1 MKDIFKSEYKNK
13 LVKIFVPIMLSNL
26 ISQIQMFIDRIF
38 LGRMNILY
46 MSAVGNTTAPVW
58 TTMSFIFSLSM
69 GASILISQSVGEK
82 DLDKAKEYAASLIK
96 MHNVLPVILFLFW
109 FFCSPLVFR
118 LMGVSETV
126 LGLCVT
132 YTRIYSPVFLLTGLF
147 ASYSVVFQTSNYTK
161 PLVTYGII
169 RSVLNIILD
178 YLLIFGNFG
187 FPRLEITGAA
197 LGTTIAEFAGAFYLL
212 YIIIAKKDKFFTNP
226 DFKTI
231 IHAKLGP
238 YLKSAKL
245 GLPTA
250 CEDLLWNAGNLC
262 IIRILNTIN
271 EMAAGIYSMVFTV
284 EILFVVIIG
293 AIGNGTLTLTGEA
306 TGAKDHKLYRSIVKT
321 AIKWSFLVSATAL
334 VFVSLFPRFTLSL
347 FTTDKEVI
355 EMSVVFIILVA
366 FDLFGKSGNI
376 ILGNG
381 IRGYGDTKWMFCTQL
396 LGTFGVVGMAA
407 LCVFVFKFGIL
418 GVFIA
423 VLCDEASRS
432 LINFVRFL
440 RIKF

>member
-1 MKDIFKSEYKNK
+1 MKSLFKTEYKNK

-46 MSAVGNTTAPVW
+46 MSAVGNATAPVW
-58 TTMSFIFSLSM
+58 TTMSFVFSLSM

-82 DLDKAKEYAASLIK
+82 DIEKSKEYAASLVK
-96 MHNVLPVILFLFW
+96 FHNIIPVALFLFW
-109 FFCSPLVFR
+109 TFLGPLVFK
-118 LMGVSETV
+118 LMGVSENV

-132 YTRIYSPVFLLTGLF
+132 YTRIYAPVFLIIGLG

-178 YLLIFGNFG
+178 YLLIFGKFG
-187 FPRLEITGAA
+187 FPRMEIAGAA
-197 LGTTIAEFAGAFYLL
+197 LGTTIAEYVGALYLFYVT
-212 YIIIAKKDKFFTNP
+212 IAKKKLFFTSPGLKRILN
-226 DFKTI
+226 
-231 IHAKLGP
+231 AKLRP
-238 YLKSAKL
+238 YLRSIKL
-245 GLPTA
+245 GVNTA
-250 CEDLLWNAGNLC
+250 LEDLLWNAGNLC

-293 AIGNGTLTLTGEA
+293 AIGSGTLTLTGEA
-306 TGAKDHKLYRSIVKT
+306 TGAKDHKLYRSIVRT
-321 AIKWSFLVSATAL
+321 SIKWSFLVAAFAL
-334 VFVSLFPRFTLSL
+334 IFVSIFPRLTLSL
-347 FTTDKEVI
+347 FTTDKAVI
-355 EMSVVFIILVA
+355 EMSVIYIILVA
-366 FDLFGKSGNI
+366 ANLFGKSGNI
-376 ILGNG
+376 IIGSG
-381 IRGYGDTKWMFCTQL
+381 IRGFGDTKWMLITQI
-396 LGTFGVVGMAA
+396 LGTISVVGLSA
-407 LCVFVFKFGIL
+407 LFVFVFKLGML

-423 VLCDEASRS
+423 VLCDEALRAI
-432 LINFVRFL
+432 INYIRFA

>member
-1 MKDIFKSEYKNK
+1 MIFKSEYKNK

-46 MSAVGNTTAPVW
+46 MSAVGNATAPVW

-82 DLDKAKEYAASLIK
+82 DIEKAKNYAASMIK
-96 MHNVLPVILFLFW
+96 FHNVIPVLMFLFW
-109 FFCSPLVFR
+109 TFCGPLVFH
-118 LMGVSETV
+118 LMGVSENV
-126 LGLCVT
+126 IGLCIK
-132 YTRIYSPVFLLTGLF
+132 YTRIYAPVFLILGLG

-178 YLLIFGNFG
+178 YLLIFGKFG
-187 FPRLEITGAA
+187 FPRMEIAGAA
-197 LGTTIAEFAGAFYLL
+197 LGTTIAEYVGAIYLFYVT
-212 YIIIAKKDKFFTNP
+212 ITKKNKFFTSP
-226 DFKTI
+226 GFKRI
-231 IHAKLGP
+231 VGSKIKPYISSIKLGI
-238 YLKSAKL
+238 
-245 GLPTA
+245 PTA
-250 CEDLLWNAGNLC
+250 CEDLLWNVGNLC

-293 AIGNGTLTLTGEA
+293 SIGNGTLTLTGEA
-306 TGAKDHKLYRSIVKT
+306 TGAKDLKLYRAVVKT
-321 AIKWSFLVSATAL
+321 AIRWSFLVAAFAL
-334 VFVSLFPRFTLSL
+334 IFVSIFPRLTLSL
-347 FTTDKEVI
+347 FTTDKNVI
-355 EMSVVFIILVA
+355 EMSVIYIILVA
-366 FDLFGKSGNI
+366 ANLFGKSGNI
-376 ILGNG
+376 IIGNG
-381 IRGYGDTKWMFCTQL
+381 IRGYGDTKWMLFTQIM
-396 LGTFGVVGMAA
+396 GTVGVIGLSC
-407 LCVFVFKFGIL
+407 LCVFVFKLGML

-423 VLCDEASRS
+423 VLCDEAMRAI
-432 LINFVRFL
+432 INFIRFL